1 MMKGPA
7 LVAAFLV
14 ALVLAGNPAGAAP
27 ASPLPGPAPGGAA
40 PTFPGQAIV
49 VTGRGVAEATPD
61 RGLVTIGAQ
70 ITRPTAQEAQERVSA
85 TMNQVLS
92 KVTALGIPRERI
104 QTVEINLFPQ
114 HRPSS
119 GEITGYQAVQ
129 RVVVTVDDLALV
141 GRILDAAVTA
151 GANLL
156 DGVSFT
162 LRDPAV
168 YRTRAFATAVQ
179 DARVTAMAL
188 AAAAGVTI
196 SRVVRIEELGATVP
210 SVRGAALQATPD
222 TTAPVLPGTLT
233 VTVQVRAVFAF

>member
-1 MMKGPA
+1 MMKAPA
-7 LVAAFLV
+7 PVAAFLV
-14 ALVLAGNPAGAAP
+14 ALVLVGSPAGAAP
-27 ASPLPGPAPGGAA
+27 IFPPVPAPGGAA

-49 VTGRGVAEATPD
+49 VTGRGVAEAVPD
-61 RGLVTIGAQ
+61 RGVVTLGAQ

-92 KVTALGIPRERI
+92 KVTALGIPREHI

-114 HRPSS
+114 RRPSS
-119 GEITGYQAVQ
+119 GDITGYQAVQ
-129 RVVVTVDDLALV
+129 RVAVTVDDLALV
-141 GRILDAAVTA
+141 GRIFDAAVTA

-168 YRTRAFATAVQ
+168 YRTRAFTAAVQ
-179 DARVTAMAL
+179 DARATAMAL

-210 SVRGAALQATPD
+210 SVRGPMLQAAPD
-222 TTAPVLPGTLT
+222 TTTPVLPGTLT

>member
-1 MMKGPA
+1 MMKAPA

-27 ASPLPGPAPGGAA
+27 ASPPVPAPGGAP
-40 PTFPGQAIV
+40 PTFPGQTIV

-61 RGLVTIGAQ
+61 RGLVNIGAQ

-85 TMNQVLS
+85 TMNQVLT
-92 KVTALGIPRERI
+92 KLTALGIPRERI
-104 QTVEINLFPQ
+104 QTVEINLYPQ
-114 HRPSS
+114 RRPSS
-119 GEITGYQAVQ
+119 GDITGYQAVQ

-168 YRTRAFATAVQ
+168 YRTRAFAAAVQ
-179 DARVTAMAL
+179 DARGTAMAL
-188 AAAAGVTI
+188 ATAAGVTI
-196 SRVVRIEELGATVP
+196 SRIVRIEEMGAAVP
-210 SVRGAALQATPD
+210 SVRGATLQATPD
-222 TTAPVLPGTLT
+222 ATTPVLPGTLT
-233 VTVQVRAVFAF
+233 VTVQVRAVYAF

>member
-1 MMKGPA
+1 MNAPA

-27 ASPLPGPAPGGAA
+27 ASPPFPAPGGA
-40 PTFPGQAIV
+40 PPSFPGQTIV
-49 VTGRGVAEATPD
+49 VTGRGIAEAAPD
-61 RGLVTIGAQ
+61 RSLVTIGAQ

-92 KVTALGIPRERI
+92 KLTALGIPRERI
-104 QTVEINLFPQ
+104 QTVEINLYPQ
-114 HRPSS
+114 RRPSS
-119 GEITGYQAVQ
+119 GDITGYQAVQ

-162 LRDPAV
+162 LRDPAA
-168 YRTRAFATAVQ
+168 YRARAFAAAVQ
-179 DARVTAMAL
+179 DARATAMAL
-188 AAAAGVTI
+188 ATAAGVTI
-196 SRVVRIEELGATVP
+196 SRIVRIEEMGATVP
-210 SVRGAALQATPD
+210 SVRGPMLRAAPDAT
-222 TTAPVLPGTLT
+222 TPVLPGTLS
-233 VTVQVRAVFAF
+233 VAVQVRAVFAF